1 MVKNRL
7 MVCSDTTAE
16 VKRLIDVGLT
26 AGVPGPNC
34 HEPMYPD
41 VPHCS

>member
-16 VKRLIDVGLT
+16 VTRLIDAGLT
-26 AGVPGPNC
+26 AGVPGPNGD
-34 HEPMYPD
+34 EPMYPD